1 MFYRKSDV
9 LEIPIGG
16 HVHVNN
22 TRGLLTKINGTLIQV
37 TFHGIA
43 YSEFIWVENARWYN
57 AKEKSPRARLTDLDE
72 HFLDDG
78 KLFYHDVE
86 ALTVGNTVSLFLDED
101 KPTNVRIMNETC
113 IDLIWDFNGNDV
125 EEIHLGNTLDWPC
138 LIMIDDKGQAYYAI
152 YNTDGDY
159 EAVDLYTNVNGTFTQ
174 LDTKLS
180 WSFEE

>member
-22 TRGLLTKINGTLIQV
+22 TRGVLTKINSTLIQV

-57 AKEKSPRARLTDLDE
+57 AKEKSPRARLTDLD
-72 HFLDDG
+72 DG

-86 ALTVGNTVSLFLDED
+86 SLTVGKTVSLFLDED
-101 KPTNVRIMNETC
+101 KPTNVRIVNETC
-113 IDLIWDFNGNDV
+113 IDLIWDRNGNDV
-125 EEIHLGNTLDWPC
+125 KEIYFGNTLDWPC

-152 YNTDGDY
+152 YNTYGDY
-159 EAVDLYTNVNGTFTQ
+159 GVVDLHTNVNGTFTQ